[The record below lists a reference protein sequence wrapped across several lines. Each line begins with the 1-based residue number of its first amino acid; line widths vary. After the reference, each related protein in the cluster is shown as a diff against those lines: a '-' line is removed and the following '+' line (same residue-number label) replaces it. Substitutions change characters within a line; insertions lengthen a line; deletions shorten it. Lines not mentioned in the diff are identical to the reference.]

1 MTDVDENTQPL
12 VEPSTAAQK
21 FELLFKDFSAY
32 IDTGKAL
39 SARMKVLQ
47 KEVTKAT
54 KPGRRRAAKSV
65 SDDSDSDIPKRPSA
79 LQKPVKI
86 SDELCTFLG
95 FEVGTE
101 HSRQDVTK
109 AINKYIKDSDI
120 QDPANRRFIK
130 LDDTE
135 AGKKLKVLLRDPDQP
150 VTFFNIQR
158 YLKPH
163 YPPKAEPETPRQ
175 TPLETSPPPITRQ
188 PTKPPNV
195 VADAA
200 VVTEEAPK
208 APTTKR
214 RVVRRTT

>member
-12 VEPSTAAQK
+12 EEPTTTAQK
-21 FELLFKDFSAY
+21 FELLLKDFSAHV
-32 IDTGKAL
+32 DMGKTL
-39 SARMKVLQ
+39 TARMKVLH

-54 KPGRRRAAKSV
+54 KSGKRRAVKSV
-65 SDDSDSDIPKRPSA
+65 SDDSDSDAPKRPSA

-109 AINKYIKDSDI
+109 AVNKYIKDNDI

-163 YPPKAEPETPRQ
+163 YPSKDEPETPK
-175 TPLETSPPPITRQ
+175 TTVEPPPVTRQ
-188 PTKPPNV
+188 PAKPPV
-195 VADAA
+195 VVEDAQ

-208 APTTKR
+208 APTKR
-214 RVVRRTT
+214 RVVRRTTS